1 MTAVERQLAKDDSV
15 VDLTGGDETGRRQHP
30 EGDREIECRAD
41 LADVGGGE
49 VDRDVT
55 PRELEAR
62 VPDGALHAVSAL
74 AHAGIRQPQHGHRG

>member
-15 VDLTGGDETGRRQHP
+15 VDLTGGDETGRRQPP

-74 AHAGIRQPQHGHRG
+74 AHAGIRQPQPGPRG